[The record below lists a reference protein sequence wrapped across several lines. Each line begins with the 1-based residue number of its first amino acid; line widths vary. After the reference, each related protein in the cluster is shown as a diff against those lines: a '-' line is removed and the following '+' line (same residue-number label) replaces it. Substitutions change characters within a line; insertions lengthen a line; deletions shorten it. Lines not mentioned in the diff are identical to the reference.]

1 MTGPCPYPCYNKN
14 ELGYC
19 LTTGCINPNYNYLY
33 NMTQFYNYPNY
44 CQNCPNHPNNGG
56 SGICHCTLGAPRIT

>member
-19 LTTGCINPNYNYLY
+19 LTTGCINPNHNYFFIANYN
-33 NMTQFYNYPNY
+33 PPSY
-44 CQNCPNHPNNGG
+44 CKACPNHPSNGG
-56 SGICHCTLGAPRIT
+56 SGICHCTLGTPTLY